1 MLSLLKGPLALLVCL
16 LGCVAVAPASAD
28 VTADGATVVVNA
40 VPVLKLRASVGG
52 LEPALRAQLVAN
64 AIGGADENDPV
75 RVKKAEDGFQILI
88 GEIPCLTV
96 GRVDARSNKTSPEA
110 LAKAWALKIGHALS
124 LPPIKAN
131 VTNLQ
136 IPLGATRKVVLVGS
150 RASLAT
156 ASVNGSNLVTLTR
169 TKEGLT
175 VKAIGV
181 GTGTVMVEA
190 GGVVE
195 PINIAV
201 RPYAAAFPQN
211 VVAEVV
217 GLPAAGKTVAGAIET
232 ALRTQLRGAPLSNM
246 SYKLP
251 TAKQLPAGEARTY
264 VVSVKATAPEAYE
277 VTGKVNVLVRNVPVK
292 RQADS
297 ELWYSNNPEIVKRSQ
312 PLFSATLKR
321 ETSSRL
327 LYHHINGSTYP
338 LFLRV
343 QAVNE
348 SDVPAKVVVM
358 PGDSRPDRNPVLAG
372 LIAADQ
378 YFRAWVA
385 GSGEVVTIPPRST
398 LPISLRRLGPNE
410 TASGLCG
417 LRLLSGPESLLIRT
431 DSWPPFNLDRRWAGA
446 ITSSTPWREVGC
458 PPINEFDAAPYTI
471 SEHVYP
477 NPQKTEQVRYEVGGR
492 YGFVRIG
499 QSAIERQD
507 QNSRLDGNFG
517 VIYNIKGSVQNPTDA
532 PTDVEVVFEASAG
545 YSGGLFV
552 VDGNMIRT
560 DLLQPKGESQLIRFR
575 VEPGATRSLNIWTI
589 PLSGSSYPATIT
601 IRPLLNTGLSVA
613 RKLDK

>member
-1 MLSLLKGPLALLVCL
+1 MLSLLKGPLALLFCL
-16 LGCVAVAPASAD
+16 FGCVSVASASAD
-28 VTADGATVVVNA
+28 VTADRGVVTVNS
-40 VPVLKLRASVGG
+40 VPVMRLRAGAGG
-52 LEPALRAQLVAN
+52 IEPALRAQLVAN

-75 RVKKAEDGFQILI
+75 RTRKVEDGTEILI
-88 GEIPCLTV
+88 GNTRCVTV
-96 GRVDARSNKTSPEA
+96 TKLDARANKTTPEA
-110 LAKAWALKIGHALS
+110 LARTWALKLGHALA
-124 LPPIKAN
+124 LPPIKAS

-136 IPLGATRKVVLVGS
+136 IPLGATRKVTLVGS

-156 ASVNGSNLVTLTR
+156 TSLTGGNLVSV
-169 TKEGLT
+169 TKTKDGLS
-175 VKAIGV
+175 VKAIAV
-181 GTGTVMVEA
+181 GTGTLTVEA
-190 GGVVE
+190 SGFVE
-195 PINIAV
+195 PINISV
-201 RPYAAAFPQN
+201 RPYAASFPQN
-211 VVAEVV
+211 LSAEVV
-217 GLPAAGKTVAGAIET
+217 GAPAAGKTVAGAIET
-232 ALRTQLRGAPLSNM
+232 ALRTQFKGAPLSSV

-251 TAKQLPAGEARTY
+251 TAKQLPSGEARTFAI
-264 VVSVKATAPEAYE
+264 SVKATAPESYE
-277 VTGKVNVLVRNVPVK
+277 VSGKVNVVVRNLPVK

-312 PLFSATLKR
+312 PLFSANLKR

-327 LYHHINGSTYP
+327 LYHHINGTNYP
-338 LFLRV
+338 MFLRV

-398 LPISLRRLGPNE
+398 LPISLRRLGPEE

-417 LRLLSGPESLLIRT
+417 LRLLSGPDSLLIRT
-431 DSWPPFNLDRRWAGA
+431 DSWPPFNLDRRWTGA
-446 ITSSTPWREVGC
+446 IASSTPWREVGC
-458 PPINEFDAAPYTI
+458 PPINEFDAAPYSI

-477 NPQKTEQVRYEVGGR
+477 NPQKTEQVKYEVGGR

-552 VDGNMIRT
+552 VDGNLIRT

-575 VEPGATRSLNIWTI
+575 VEPGGTRSLNIWTI

-613 RKLDK
+613 RKLNQ